1 MWLNDPVSKQ
11 PSVSLTLLIGSCVVL
26 SVLGILESIGIV
38 KSTSIFLELT
48 MSFIALYFGRRVT
61 FKGQVFETQG
71 EQVKNE
77 SIK

>member
-48 MSFIALYFGRRVT
+48 MSFIALYFSRRVT
-61 FKGQVFETQG
+61 FKGQIFET
-71 EQVKNE
+71 EKHEN
-77 SIK
+77 K